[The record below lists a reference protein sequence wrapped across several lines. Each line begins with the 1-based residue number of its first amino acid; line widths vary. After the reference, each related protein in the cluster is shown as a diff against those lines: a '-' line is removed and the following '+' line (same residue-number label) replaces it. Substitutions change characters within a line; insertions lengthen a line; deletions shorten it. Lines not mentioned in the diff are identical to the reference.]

1 MTTITAI
8 RQTAI
13 CCIFTAA
20 LVVGCSTAAE
30 AQTRSRIDLEFG
42 GGFVAGR
49 PNYVLGATVW
59 SKDNGLAVRGV
70 FQSAFG
76 PQDPDLHGIEAM
88 YYRRGIV
95 ENVEI
100 DFGIGMRFM
109 QETSTLLTGEAME
122 LLVGRRFLHRFG
134 VKAGLGCRS
143 WLSAGGE
150 AITWA
155 ARFMVV
161 VPLGEQ

>member
-1 MTTITAI
+1 MRAN
-8 RQTAI
+8 RN
-13 CCIFTAA
+13 F
-20 LVVGCSTAAE
+20 
-30 AQTRSRIDLEFG
+30 
-42 GGFVAGR
+42 
-49 PNYVLGATVW
+49 VLGVTAW

-70 FQSAFG
+70 FQSGFG
-76 PQDPDLHGIEAM
+76 PQEPDLRGLEAM

-95 ENVEI
+95 ASFEI

-161 VPLGEQ
+161 VPLGDRRIR